1 MFGLSDGTWLYG
13 GAGNDFLMSMSTV
26 EGARGHLYGGTGD
39 DRIFASDAIS
49 FAYGGTGNDE
59 VSILFNLGGEAAGG
73 SGIDTLVLNLAVTG
87 TLGAATDVSV
97 TRGGADAGATAG
109 AQHMA
114 FRGFEILDITTNTGD
129 DTVRAGNFDDRID
142 VWSGAKM
149 VRANGGNDVVS
160 YRTSDAN
167 YLNGG
172 AGEDT
177 LFVVEADPI
186 VSFGFSVNG
195 AHATDG
201 AGSVLLNFEHYS
213 VIGGLHN
220 DVVLLGALADEFRGL
235 AGDDS
240 GLGMAGADR
249 LWGGG
254 AVGRW
259 GGGAVGAMTRFMA
272 AKAMTSFA
280 PAPGRT
286 ACLVVSVPTPSC
298 SGAAAIPAP

>member
-1 MFGLSDGTWLYG
+1 MPVNVIYGTPDQDLIEGTTNTDLIFAGSGSDQIIGQGDRGTIYGESGNDTVFGLSDGTRLYG

-26 EGARGHLYGGTGD
+26 EGARGHLSGGTGD

-59 VSILFNLGGEAAGG
+59 VSILFNLGGEATGG

-97 TRGGADAGATAG
+97 TLGGADAGATAG

-114 FRGFEILDITTNTGD
+114 FRGFEILDITTTTGD
-129 DTVRAGNFDDRID
+129 DTVRADNFDDRID
-142 VWSGAKM
+142 VWSGANM
-149 VRANGGNDVVS
+149 VRALGGNDVVS

-186 VSFGFSVNG
+186 VSLGFSVNG

-201 AGSVLLNFEHYS
+201 SGSVLLNFEHYT
-213 VIGGLHN
+213 N
-220 DVVLLGALADEFRGL
+220 
-235 AGDDS
+235 
-240 GLGMAGADR
+240 
-249 LWGGG
+249 
-254 AVGRW
+254 
-259 GGGAVGAMTRFMA
+259 
-272 AKAMTSFA
+272 
-280 PAPGRT
+280 
-286 ACLVVSVPTPSC
+286 TP
-298 SGAAAIPAP
+298 